1 MPLCL
6 GGIEHS
12 NNFILGNWLVEN
24 YSKAFS
30 LQAYSLQTLEFGL
43 MAIFPLLLVLCRR
56 LVFLF
61 LIWSRFLQDA
71 DQKAFLV
78 QKSSLQISGRIQC
91 FPNCLDFWNL
101 VNTQWTENPGRLQSI
116 GSQRV
121 FLLVLRHNLVTK
133 KQQKYY

>member
-30 LQAYSLQTLEFGL
+30 LQAYSFQTLEFGL

-61 LIWSRFLQDA
+61 LI
-71 DQKAFLV
+71 
-78 QKSSLQISGRIQC
+78 
-91 FPNCLDFWNL
+91 
-101 VNTQWTENPGRLQSI
+101 
-116 GSQRV
+116 
-121 FLLVLRHNLVTK
+121 
-133 KQQKYY
+133 